1 MEKKESAQKFL
12 AVLFFMTG
20 IALLVFFV
28 FMIGKDKGLAQSK
41 FQVVV
46 LYKNVGGLMEGA
58 PVRLAGVT
66 VGNVAR
72 IDFLERAVEGRRV
85 RVVLNIFGKYRKQL
99 QKILSFAI
107 KTEGILGEK
116 LVELDVLS
124 ESPAM
129 DLSRPVRGEEPLDV
143 QDMAQVFAEAAQAF
157 TETTERLNQVDILG
171 LTEVMGKSSESLL
184 ITSEGMNEILDELQ
198 EMTRKSNRLLDRIEQ
213 RVIDGNLFKVF

>member
-1 MEKKESAQKFL
+1 MEKKESVQKFL
-12 AVLFFMTG
+12 AGLFFVAG

-41 FQVVV
+41 FQVAV

-72 IDFLERAVEGRRV
+72 IDFLDKALEGRRV
-85 RVVLNIFGKYRKQL
+85 QATLNVFGKYKKQL
-99 QKILSFAI
+99 QKSLSFAI

-116 LVELDVLS
+116 LVEIDVLA

-129 DLSRPVRGEEPLDV
+129 DLSRPVMGEEPLDV

-157 TETTERLNQVDILG
+157 TDTTERLNQVDILG